1 MLQRWHVPRLESEE
15 AHSAGIDDGTLSAA
29 AAAAAVAATWRA
41 PAMRKSGVKTLASLV
56 CTDVEALLLLLL
68 PLLLLRRAFEMPWT
82 PPKLLKVVAT
92 IAVQSRTHASD
103 CNTTI
108 NKKQQR
114 VSSRAMR
121 NSWSLPHVHD
131 VCQFSEV
138 SMELWS

>member
-29 AAAAAVAATWRA
+29 AAAAAAAAVAATWRA
-41 PAMRKSGVKTLASLV
+41 PAIRKSGVKTLASLV

-68 PLLLLRRAFEMPWT
+68 LPLLLLLLRRAFEMPWT

-121 NSWSLPHVHD
+121 
-131 VCQFSEV
+131 
-138 SMELWS
+138 

>member
-29 AAAAAVAATWRA
+29 AAAAAAAAVAATWRA
-41 PAMRKSGVKTLASLV
+41 PAIRKSGVKTLASLV
-56 CTDVEALLLLLL
+56 CTDVEALLLLL
-68 PLLLLRRAFEMPWT
+68 LLLLRRAFEMPWT

-121 NSWSLPHVHD
+121 
-131 VCQFSEV
+131 
-138 SMELWS
+138 

>member
-29 AAAAAVAATWRA
+29 AAAAVTWRA
-41 PAMRKSGVKTLASLV
+41 PAIRKSEVKTLASLV

-68 PLLLLRRAFEMPWT
+68 PLLLLLRRAFETPWT

-114 VSSRAMR
+114 VS
-121 NSWSLPHVHD
+121 
-131 VCQFSEV
+131 
-138 SMELWS
+138 